1 MTRETPTPPEAG
13 AGPVSTATGETAPID
28 VPEQARADLLFAAL
42 DAVGELVLVRDARGK
57 VSYVNA
63 AFLAAFGGERSDWV
77 GRWFSVAPPALE
89 DGARR
94 YDMLMRT
101 RKGPVWIEWDERL
114 LPAGDGVITVGRD
127 VSARREAHASMEAS
141 QKAKSLFFAAVTH
154 ELRTPLAGAKG
165 MAGLL
170 EATPLRPD
178 QADYV
183 RSMAASTEHALAM
196 VDDILDLSRLEAGK
210 LVLRP
215 ERTDIAA
222 LVRETVEL
230 VAPRAHEKGLEIA
243 VVQAAGAPR
252 EIEADASRLK
262 QILFNL
268 IGNAVKFTQEG
279 GVRIDLSS
287 NPGSDGEPRLTLSVS
302 DTGPG
307 ISQTDQESLFEHF
320 ERGAAERDGVESGAG
335 LGLAMVRRLVEAMKS
350 SVGVESQLGQGAR
363 FWVTFELPVFGA
375 ATAGELA
382 GREMAV
388 ASPNPILRSA
398 MGAQLRA
405 LGADV
410 VEIDRSDRLVAAA
423 GRELLLDRAWQVEAG
438 SARAAHAWL
447 LVTPAEKDSIISDLP
462 EEVDGWLVKPVRRSS
477 LVEQVTGRA
486 ATTTA
491 PAEREGPASAE
502 AEMPATLD
510 GLAVLIA
517 EDDPVNALI
526 ARRTLEK
533 RGARVTVVESG
544 TAALQ
549 LLKEGGHDAA
559 LLDQRMPGMDGPSVA
574 RMARL
579 AGVGLP
585 LIALTANS
593 SEADRQVCL
602 EAGMDEF
609 LTKPVDPDDLFVTL
623 ARLCADQNRAS
634 MRG

>member
-1 MTRETPTPPEAG
+1 MTRKTPTSPETG
-13 AGPVSTATGETAPID
+13 TGPVSAEAGETAPID

-114 LPAGDGVITVGRD
+114 LPAGEGVITVGRD

-243 VVQAAGAPR
+243 VVQASAAPR

-268 IGNAVKFTQEG
+268 IGNAVKFTHEG
-279 GVRIDLSS
+279 GVRIDLDT
-287 NPGSDGEPRLTLSVS
+287 NPGSDGEPRLTLSVT

-320 ERGAAERDGVESGAG
+320 ERGAAERDGAESGAG
-335 LGLAMVRRLVEAMKS
+335 LGLAMVRRLVEAMES

-363 FWVTFELPVFGA
+363 FWVTFELPVYGGT
-375 ATAGELA
+375 TANELA
-382 GREMAV
+382 GREMAI
-388 ASPNPILRSA
+388 ASPNPVLRSA

-423 GRELLLDRAWQVEAG
+423 GRELLLDRAWQAEAG

-462 EEVDGWLVKPVRRSS
+462 DGVNGWLVKPVRRSS

-486 ATTTA
+486 AIA
-491 PAEREGPASAE
+491 PAPTEPEGPESAE

-549 LLKEGGHDAA
+549 MLEEGGHDAA
-559 LLDQRMPGMDGPSVA
+559 LLDQRMPGMDGPTVA

-623 ARLCADQNRAS
+623 ARLCAGQNRAS
-634 MRG
+634 MQG